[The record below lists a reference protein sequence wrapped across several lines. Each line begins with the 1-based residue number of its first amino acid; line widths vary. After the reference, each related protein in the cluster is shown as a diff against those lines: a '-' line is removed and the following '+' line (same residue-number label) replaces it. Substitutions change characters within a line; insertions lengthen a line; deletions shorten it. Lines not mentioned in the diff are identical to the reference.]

1 MGIVLLFFAAYKF
14 GSAQNVGRTIPY
26 FIVPVEELHHK
37 NGGYPVL
44 QVYVGHIQVVR
55 IVT

>member
-1 MGIVLLFFAAYKF
+1 VGIVLLFFAAYKF